1 MESCK
6 LSRPSFEDKILE
18 CVDIG
23 MASLG
28 KSVTKAI
35 IWHIE
40 QNSHLKLKDIPS
52 KPNKF
57 VEALEDI
64 LGPGAAMV
72 ERMIVMEVKAAFRIA
87 GKAESFQEA
96 VARARAVNK

>member
-1 MESCK
+1 MAQ
-6 LSRPSFEDKILE
+6 PSFEDKILE

-52 KPNKF
+52 KPKQF

-64 LGPGAAMV
+64 LGPGAATI
-72 ERMIVMEVKAAFRIA
+72 ERMIVREVITAFRIA
-87 GKAESFQEA
+87 GNIDSFQQA
-96 VARARAVNK
+96 VARARMANK